1 VIKVVVVSI
10 ERRVLAAYSLRAA
23 ILLAAGTVGCAP
35 TPDAAYPLPPWLAAP
50 DASASAGAGSAA
62 GAGGAAGPAGAAGD
76 VSAPD
81 AATSP
86 TAGATAPPE
95 TPDAATVVPAGPTT
109 VVAEPADEAA
119 YIYDPAQLRTYE
131 LLLTEADLATLDAD
145 PAAEQY
151 VPGMMRFEGR
161 DYGPLGIRYKG
172 SVGAFLRCVE
182 SGGTGYMPSG
192 AKTCRKL
199 SMKVGFDFVDPE
211 GRFYGLR
218 KLQFHAMTNDNS
230 LMRERLG
237 YGLFR
242 AAGLPSPR
250 AVHARL
256 LVNGRLE
263 GIFVLVEQ
271 IDGRFTRSRFSD
283 GGEGNLYKEVWP
295 MHEAEQTYI
304 TALETNEDQNPSG
317 AKMLAFAQALAAAE
331 GDALGDVVDTYL
343 DRDAITKYLAVDRA
357 IAHID
362 GPLAFYCNA
371 PAGQGNNPG
380 EIGNHNYYWYEESA
394 AARFWIVPWDL
405 DFAFNGFGGFG
416 GQTGAWYEP
425 VAEMMC
431 GCPESGGQGGGASL
445 RRLPSGCDKLV
456 QGLALLREPFEARMR
471 EFAEGP
477 FRAQAV
483 DAQLD
488 AWAQQ
493 IAGLVDEQA
502 QDPEQ
507 ISVEEWE
514 SALSNLRSALGSLQT
529 AAAQ

>member
-1 VIKVVVVSI
+1 M
-10 ERRVLAAYSLRAA
+10 
-23 ILLAAGTVGCAP
+23 
-35 TPDAAYPLPPWLAAP
+35 
-50 DASASAGAGSAA
+50 
-62 GAGGAAGPAGAAGD
+62 
-76 VSAPD
+76 
-81 AATSP
+81 
-86 TAGATAPPE
+86 
-95 TPDAATVVPAGPTT
+95 
-109 VVAEPADEAA
+109 AEPADEAA
-119 YIYDPAQLRTYE
+119 YIYDPQALRTYE
-131 LLLTEADLATLDAD
+131 LLLSQADLDLLDAD

-182 SGGTGYMPSG
+182 GAGSGGTMPSG
-192 AKTCRKL
+192 PKTCRKL

-242 AAGLPSPR
+242 AAGLPASR

-256 LVNGRLE
+256 IINGRLE

-271 IDGRFTRSRFSD
+271 IDGRFTRARFSD

-295 MHEAEQTYI
+295 MHQAEQTYI
-304 TALETNEDQNPSG
+304 DALETNEDDPGASG

-331 GDALGDVVDTYL
+331 GDALGAVVDTYL
-343 DRDAITKYLAVDRA
+343 DRDAITNYLAVDRA
-357 IAHID
+357 IGNID
-362 GPLAFYCNA
+362 GALAFYCNA

-380 EIGNHNYYWYEESA
+380 EVGNHNYYWYEESA

-416 GQTGAWYEP
+416 GQMGAFYDP
-425 VAEMMC
+425 APEMSC
-431 GCPESGGQGGGASL
+431 GCGESGGQGGGGSL
-445 RRLPSGCDKLV
+445 RRIPAGCDKLV
-456 QGLALLREPFEARMR
+456 QGLALLREPYEQRLRA
-471 EFAEGP
+471 FAEGP
-477 FRAQAV
+477 FSAQAV
-483 DAQLD
+483 QAQLD
-488 AWAQQ
+488 TWAQQ
-493 IAGLVDEQA
+493 IAGLVAEQA

-507 ISVEEWE
+507 ISVEEWD
-514 SALSNLRSALGSLQT
+514 SALSNLRSAIEGLHA